1 MKRLI
6 LAATLAIAVPAF
18 AQNTAAPASDAGTS
32 ATTPTDT
39 TATPPADTAAPAAD
53 TAAPAATT
61 SATPATTAAAP
72 AAADTSSYPPCTAKV
87 TDRCVEKASSPR
99 PHARKKK
106 K

>member
-18 AQNTAAPASDAGTS
+18 AQDAAAPASDSGTP
-32 ATTPTDT
+32 AAAPAATPTDT
-39 TATPPADTAAPAAD
+39 ATPAAPAAD
-53 TAAPAATT
+53 ATAAAP
-61 SATPATTAAAP
+61 AAP

-87 TDRCVEKASSPR
+87 TDRCVEKGSSPR